1 MFDVHI
7 DYLFYKKFV
16 GQPEF
21 ILNLY
26 AWIYLYIF
34 ENYEWIILWAYWI
47 CFEKLWQVMT
57 RSSVWYLVLSKEQSY
72 YS

>member
-34 ENYEWIILWAYWI
+34 ENYELIIFVSILNVFWKPMASRY
-47 CFEKLWQVMT
+47 
-57 RSSVWYLVLSKEQSY
+57 
-72 YS
+72 